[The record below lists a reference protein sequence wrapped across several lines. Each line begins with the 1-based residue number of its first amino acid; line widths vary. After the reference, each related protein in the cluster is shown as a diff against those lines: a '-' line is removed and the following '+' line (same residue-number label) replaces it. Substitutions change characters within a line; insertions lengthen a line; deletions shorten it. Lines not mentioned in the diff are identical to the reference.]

1 MEGVIK
7 KQESGG
13 GQKDRMVQNI
23 SLEFLHSFYFKI
35 KRIWCLL
42 KATIGTTTC
51 SAFMTSK

>member
-13 GQKDRMVQNI
+13 VQKDRMVQNI